1 MGMGARVAG
10 VDSTGG
16 QHSPLRWRSNFPLGC
31 REFLGAL
38 LFFLVAEHLYAHRLV
53 LWNPWTSAGA
63 PDFAEPQIGSTS
75 LSFVGGDASTA
86 ADRIHRV
93 PDGGLGRRWTG
104 HAALDSQCAK

>member
-1 MGMGARVAG
+1 MEKQLPIGMPRIFVG
-10 VDSTGG
+10 
-16 QHSPLRWRSNFPLGC
+16 PP
-31 REFLGAL
+31 
-38 LFFLVAEHLYAHRLV
+38 FFLVADHLYAHRLV